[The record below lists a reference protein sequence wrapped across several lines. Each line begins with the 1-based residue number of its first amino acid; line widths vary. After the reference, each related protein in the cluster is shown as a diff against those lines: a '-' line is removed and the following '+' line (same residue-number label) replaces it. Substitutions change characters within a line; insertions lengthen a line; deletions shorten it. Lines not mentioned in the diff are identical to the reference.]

1 MKVSQ
6 ILIILALAVII
17 GIPFALRPA
26 GPGGE
31 DKDLPTL
38 VVITPHVPQI
48 RTEFAE
54 GFSRWHQVHHGSAA
68 RLDFRVPGGTSEI
81 VKQLQS
87 QYNAA
92 IKNGVIAADGS
103 CAAGSVSFDV
113 VFGGGSF
120 DHGRLKKGDGVTA
133 PVVQPDGTTKAVNV
147 PMSVPAGFSQA
158 QLDAWFGENTIGTQT
173 LYDPEQYWIGTAL
186 SGFGIV
192 FNRDLLARLQLHEP
206 DSFEDL
212 ADPRLVG
219 FVALADPRQSG
230 SLTTT
235 FDAILNHYGWDQG
248 WRLLREIT
256 ANARY
261 FTNSS
266 TKPPVDVAQGEAAA
280 ALAID
285 FYGRGQ
291 AQAILR
297 EGQDPATSRVGYADP
312 VGAAYIDADPISIL
326 RGAPNPELAKRF
338 IEYVLSDEGQSLWQ
352 FRARPEAA
360 SGDGLGPRQYEL
372 RRMPVRRSM
381 YDRYV
386 DRMVDQADPFKAASK
401 DSVKGW
407 RSGIPVMMGA
417 FAIEVSDE
425 QRAAWRALLSER
437 ERVTSGGGLPSR
449 LAEMEALFYSW
460 PTTTVDGKELEF
472 RAENFKAIR
481 ESWRPVGAQGRAEV
495 GYTSFF
501 RDAYRKVVELAD
513 GVD

>member
-1 MKVSQ
+1 MKISQVLIFVSLA
-6 ILIILALAVII
+6 LIIGV
-17 GIPFALRPA
+17 PFALRPA
-26 GPGGE
+26 SGARQ
-31 DKDLPTL
+31 DANVPTL

-54 GFSRWHQVHHGSAA
+54 AFSAWHEENHGGPA

-87 QYNAA
+87 QYGAA
-92 IKNGVIAADGS
+92 IRSGAIAPDGT
-103 CAAGSVSFDV
+103 CKPGTVSFDI

-133 PVVQPDGTTKAVNV
+133 QVPQPDGTTKVVNV
-147 PMSVPAGFSQA
+147 PMSVPAGLPQA
-158 QLDAWFGENTIGTQT
+158 KLDEWFGENTIGTQT

-192 FNRDLLARLQLHEP
+192 YNRETLATLGLGEP
-206 DSFEDL
+206 DSFSDL
-212 ADPRLVG
+212 ADPRLIG
-219 FVALADPRQSG
+219 NVALADPRQSG

-235 FDAILNHYGWDQG
+235 FDAILNHYGWDEG
-248 WRLLREIT
+248 WKLLREIT

-297 EGQDPATSRVGYADP
+297 PGQDPATCRVGYTDP
-312 VGAAYIDADPISIL
+312 AGAVYIDADPISML
-326 RGAPNPELAKRF
+326 RGGPNPDLARLF
-338 IEYVLSDEGQSLWQ
+338 IEFTLTEKGQSLWQ
-352 FRARPEAA
+352 FPSRPEG
-360 SGDGLGPRQYEL
+360 SSDLDLGPRQHEL

-381 YDRYV
+381 YDKYT
-386 DRMVDQADPFKAASK
+386 DRMIDKANPFENASK
-401 DSVKGW
+401 DTVKGW

-425 QRAAWRALLSER
+425 QREAWRVINRER
-437 ERVTSGGGLPSR
+437 ERVAAGSGSAQLLSD
-449 LAEMEALFYSW
+449 MEAIFYSW
-460 PTTTVDGKELEF
+460 PTTLVDGNELPF
-472 RAENFKAIR
+472 TPENFKAIR
-481 ESWRPVGAQGRAEV
+481 DSWRPSGAQGRAEV
-495 GYTSFF
+495 RYTSYF
-501 RDAYRKVVELAD
+501 RDAYRSVVELAD
-513 GVD
+513 PE